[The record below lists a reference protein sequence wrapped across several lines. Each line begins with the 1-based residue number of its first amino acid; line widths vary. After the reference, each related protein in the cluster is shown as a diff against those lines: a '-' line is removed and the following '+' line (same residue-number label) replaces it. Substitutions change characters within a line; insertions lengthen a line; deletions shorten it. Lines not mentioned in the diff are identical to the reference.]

1 MSIKNNYEEI
11 KNNYAVI
18 KNNLDVIKNNSFSQH
33 MIKMEDYFYFSE
45 KNSFSFDEI
54 QPLSK
59 EQDKERWKRMGFK
72 HE

>member
-1 MSIKNNYEEI
+1 MAKLIT
-11 KNNYAVI
+11 
-18 KNNLDVIKNNSFSQH
+18 DVIKNNSFSQH